1 MIEFSIN
8 SGMRHKK
15 IDIETEYKL
24 VDAAKA
30 GDQSAIDTLVLGNS
44 GLIIKYLKKFKCA
57 NNFTP
62 DDAYQCGVIGLIEAI
77 RTFDTSKGVRFCT
90 HATPWIKALIY
101 RSSIYDS
108 GTLKLPANYNDL
120 IKDGSILD
128 IHVDSLD
135 DVINADGDTYTD
147 LLIDEN
153 AYFIAD
159 IEQLELEKEIRKAIR
174 ELEIELRQVIIMQM
188 YRGLKYHEIAQKLG
202 ISTATVQDRLHDA
215 RAKLKSNIKR

>member
-1 MIEFSIN
+1 MIEFTIN

-15 IDIETEYKL
+15 IDKDTEYRL
-24 VDAAKA
+24 VEAAKS

-77 RTFDTSKGVRFCT
+77 RTFDTSKGIRFST

-120 IKDGSILD
+120 IKDGSILE
-128 IHVDSLD
+128 IHVESLD
-135 DVINADGDTYTD
+135 EIINADGDTYTD
-147 LLIDEN
+147 LIVDEN
-153 AYFIAD
+153 AYFIED
-159 IEQLELEKEIRKAIR
+159 IEQEELQYHIRKAIK
-174 ELEIELRQVIIMQM
+174 ELDAELRQVIILQM
-188 YRGLKYHEIAQKLG
+188 YRGLKYHEISKELG
-202 ISTATVQDRLHDA
+202 ISMFLVQERLHNA
-215 RAKLKSNIKR
+215 REQLKSKIKV